1 MFAKRAFLWLAL
13 LAVIT
18 FSIWGVSPRLEAQSE
33 LDEVLPERLEML
45 VYPPTEE
52 NSAELAAVLAQMA
65 PPDTAAT
72 TAPPNF
78 HLPATLLVYQN
89 FDTGNWEVLLNT
101 AAQAKINL
109 SNHPAADIHPRLNR
123 GATHVL
129 FASNRAGNF
138 DLYVMKVDGSNLTQ
152 LTASAGDDVNPVW
165 SPDGS
170 KIAFES
176 YRDGQP
182 EIYVMNA
189 DGSNQTRLT
198 NDPDFDGMPTWSP
211 DGQTIAFSSRRTGG
225 YRIYTMDATTGANQI
240 QRSTHPYSLSPSWS
254 PDGKLIAFTADP
266 DNEALAGRSIFIC
279 SK

>member
-1 MFAKRAFLWLAL
+1 M
-13 LAVIT
+13 
-18 FSIWGVSPRLEAQSE
+18 
-33 LDEVLPERLEML
+33 
-45 VYPPTEE
+45 
-52 NSAELAAVLAQMA
+52 
-65 PPDTAAT
+65 
-72 TAPPNF
+72 
-78 HLPATLLVYQN
+78 LVYQN

-198 NDPDFDGMPTWSP
+198 VSPDFDGMPTWSP

-225 YRIYTMDATTGANQI
+225 YRIYTMDAATGPTKF
-240 QRSTHPYSLSPSWS
+240 SDLHT
-254 PDGKLIAFTADP
+254 LIAFLLHGHLRET
-266 DNEALAGRSIFIC
+266 LFILVLILIMIYGLMLYTYLRLIFIPLH
-279 SK
+279 KYLFQ

>member
-1 MFAKRAFLWLAL
+1 MR
-13 LAVIT
+13 
-18 FSIWGVSPRLEAQSE
+18 FSLNGWKCWFIH
-33 LDEVLPERLEML
+33 
-45 VYPPTEE
+45 PTEE

-152 LTASAGDDVNPVW
+152 LTASAWDDACSTPFGHPMAQKSLLSRIGMGNPR
-165 SPDGS
+165 
-170 KIAFES
+170 F
-176 YRDGQP
+176 
-182 EIYVMNA
+182 M
-189 DGSNQTRLT
+189 
-198 NDPDFDGMPTWSP
+198 
-211 DGQTIAFSSRRTGG
+211 
-225 YRIYTMDATTGANQI
+225 
-240 QRSTHPYSLSPSWS
+240 
-254 PDGKLIAFTADP
+254 
-266 DNEALAGRSIFIC
+266 
-279 SK
+279 